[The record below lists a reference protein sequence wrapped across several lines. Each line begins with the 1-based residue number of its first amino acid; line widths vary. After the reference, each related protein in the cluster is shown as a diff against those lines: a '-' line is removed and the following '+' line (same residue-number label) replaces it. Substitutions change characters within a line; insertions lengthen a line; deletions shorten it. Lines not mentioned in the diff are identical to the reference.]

1 MIYREVR
8 VRLDEELG
16 LEPSADLQRLRG
28 RSCSRT
34 RAWNC
39 ARGTRR
45 IVPVPPTPLIG
56 RRDELGRARGR
67 GWLHPDL
74 APLLTLT
81 GPGGTGKTRL
91 AHRARPSGLTA
102 DFLDGVFFVELAAIS
117 DPMLL
122 VPTIA
127 GVLELPE
134 ERLENPQ
141 QTLSQALRERELLLV
156 LDNLEQLPGAAPLLA
171 ELLSTCPRLVLL
183 VTSRSPLHLSGERLY
198 PLEPLPASDALALLV
213 ARAQAANPGFAPT
226 AENHVALAAICARLD
241 GLPLALELAA
251 ARLKLLSPE
260 ALLLRLERSLELLVD
275 GARDLPERQQALR
288 STIAWSD
295 GLLSPSEQS
304 FFHRLAVFRG
314 GCMLEAAEAVCNP
327 LGELGDTLTLA
338 ETLVDASLIHARPE
352 TDGEH
357 RLDLLQTI
365 RDYAAEAL
373 ADDGDE
379 ALVRDRH
386 GDYFLSL
393 AEQAEPHLNEP
404 DQALWI
410 ARIEQEQ
417 DNFREALAFAANTGE
432 TSRELRIAGSLGFFW
447 SVRGRHLAE
456 GRRHLDG
463 ALARAGSS
471 AEEPRAKALRQNAW
485 IAIRQG
491 QLDDARSL
499 AEEATEIYRSLG
511 DASGTHNT
519 LDALAVVLIE
529 TGEVAKARP
538 VLEESLA
545 LARTLG
551 NKNYVAATLNNLAS
565 LALAERQYERAQ
577 ELANESLEHF
587 SEQRIS
593 YGSAIA
599 LYNIGAA
606 QAQQGAFVQA
616 FPNLQESLRLSVELG
631 DDEGIIFGLEA
642 LALLTAEAGEA
653 ALASELLGC
662 AEARGQ
668 EIGLKRAQF
677 EQLMYDSAVVA
688 VRERVPDEDV
698 TRSWAAGR
706 SMTIEDAV
714 ASIVSREPSSHAQPV
729 AGSPGTSV
737 D

>member
-1 MIYREVR
+1 M
-8 VRLDEELG
+8 
-16 LEPSADLQRLRG
+16 
-28 RSCSRT
+28 
-34 RAWNC
+34 
-39 ARGTRR
+39 
-45 IVPVPPTPLIG
+45 
-56 RRDELGRARGR
+56 
-67 GWLHPDL
+67 
-74 APLLTLT
+74 
-81 GPGGTGKTRL
+81 
-91 AHRARPSGLTA
+91 
-102 DFLDGVFFVELAAIS
+102 
-117 DPMLL
+117 
-122 VPTIA
+122 
-127 GVLELPE
+127 
-134 ERLENPQ
+134 
-141 QTLSQALRERELLLV
+141 

-373 ADDGDE
+373 AVDGDE

-511 DASGTHNT
+511 DA
-519 LDALAVVLIE
+519 A
-529 TGEVAKARP
+529 
-538 VLEESLA
+538 
-545 LARTLG
+545 ART
-551 NKNYVAATLNNLAS
+551 
-565 LALAERQYERAQ
+565 
-577 ELANESLEHF
+577 
-587 SEQRIS
+587 
-593 YGSAIA
+593 
-599 LYNIGAA
+599 
-606 QAQQGAFVQA
+606 
-616 FPNLQESLRLSVELG
+616 
-631 DDEGIIFGLEA
+631 
-642 LALLTAEAGEA
+642 
-653 ALASELLGC
+653 
-662 AEARGQ
+662 
-668 EIGLKRAQF
+668 
-677 EQLMYDSAVVA
+677 
-688 VRERVPDEDV
+688 
-698 TRSWAAGR
+698 TRS
-706 SMTIEDAV
+706 T
-714 ASIVSREPSSHAQPV
+714 PSPSC
-729 AGSPGTSV
+729 
-737 D
+737 